1 MRSLSTAAMFYA
13 IKILLFPPYT
23 TVVPFLYIFHFTDL
37 EPSRPSLMTPEDL
50 SVHLVQAATVAGL
63 LLVTAAGAPAL
74 VRSEAAVGL
83 RDPDRPTLLVLLHAG
98 GGAQ

>member
-1 MRSLSTAAMFYA
+1 
-13 IKILLFPPYT
+13 
-23 TVVPFLYIFHFTDL
+23 
-37 EPSRPSLMTPEDL
+37 MTPEDL